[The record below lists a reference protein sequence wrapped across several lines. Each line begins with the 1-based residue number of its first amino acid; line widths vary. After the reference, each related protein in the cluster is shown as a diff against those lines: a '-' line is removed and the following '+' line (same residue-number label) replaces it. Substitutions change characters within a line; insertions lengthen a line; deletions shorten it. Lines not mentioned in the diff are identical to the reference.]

1 MSRKLT
7 DEERIEAR
15 HWLQQLSEQAR
26 MVRDAMDPRHGVLNI
41 TDDVWID
48 QWVSL
53 KSELEKFTDR
63 VHRNV
68 SPIGGFRDR
77 NA

>member
-63 VHRNV
+63 VHRN
-68 SPIGGFRDR
+68 
-77 NA
+77 A